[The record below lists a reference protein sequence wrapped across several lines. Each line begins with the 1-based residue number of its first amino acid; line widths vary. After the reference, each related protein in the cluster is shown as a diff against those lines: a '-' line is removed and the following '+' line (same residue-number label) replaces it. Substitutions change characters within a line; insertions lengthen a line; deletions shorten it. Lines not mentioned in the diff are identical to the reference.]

1 METIKKSNQSNG
13 KLGRKERIAFLNKQ
27 ISTLSEEKKRAMAA
41 KFGVVNIEGKYYSL
55 HNQLLLSMQLENPS
69 VCAGFKQWQESKRRI
84 KKGEHGALILFPVG
98 TKDKDGLVE
107 EATNF
112 LTGVVFDISQ
122 TEEME

>member
-1 METIKKSNQSNG
+1 MNNQP
-13 KLGRKERIAFLNKQ
+13 KLSRKERIAFLNKQ
-27 ISTLSEEKKRAMAA
+27 ISNISEEKRRAMAA

-55 HNQLLLSMQLENPS
+55 HNQLLLAMQLDNPTI
-69 VCAGFKQWQESKRRI
+69 VAGFKQWQEANHKI

-98 TKDKDGLVE
+98 SKDKNGKVE
-107 EATNF
+107 EVENF